1 MSARGRL
8 SESLHEDRMLVE
20 RAQRGE
26 PGALSQLVRKHQD
39 RAYGYAFRLTR
50 DSEEAADIVAE
61 AFVRVNNAMKNFKGN
76 SAFSTWIY
84 RIITNCYLD
93 HRKKERTRQAL
104 SLDAPVGPDDDSPRE
119 IEDVSMM
126 PDKDV
131 ESHERQALIERALRR
146 LPDFQRAMI
155 VMYHME
161 ELSYE
166 EIAASLDLPLGTVK
180 SRLNR
185 ARLSLRELLAKH
197 EELFRVG

>member
-1 MSARGRL
+1 M
-8 SESLHEDRMLVE
+8 SESLQEDRLLIE
-20 RAQRGE
+20 RARKGDAS
-26 PGALSQLVRKHQD
+26 ALHRLVRKHQE

-50 DSEEAADIVAE
+50 NPEEAGDIVAE
-61 AFVRVNNAMKNFKGN
+61 AFVRVHNAVRNFKGN
-76 SAFSTWIY
+76 SAFTTWLY

-104 SLDAPVGPDDDSPRE
+104 SLDAPTPGAEDEGTRE
-119 IEDVSMM
+119 IEDDTYM

-131 ESHERQALIERALRR
+131 ESLQRGVLIDKALRR

-166 EIAASLDLPLGTVK
+166 EIAESLDLPLGTVK

-185 ARLSLRELLAKH
+185 ARISLRELLAKH